1 MRKLLIA
8 LNVLLIL
15 AILGAAF
22 FWNPEPAELPL
33 PGTYAEKLGRLVAKL
48 RQASSELTRE
58 VQNPFQYPPEPGQST
73 PRVTGDAT
81 CPSCHRATGPDFTF
95 CPHCGHRLKEE
106 PAASASPQQPLAS

>member
-1 MRKLLIA
+1 MFGISLEELIVLAVLAFILFGPQKL
-8 LNVLLIL
+8 
-15 AILGAAF
+15 
-22 FWNPEPAELPL
+22 PE
-33 PGTYAEKLGRLVAKL
+33 YAEKLGRLVAKL

>member
-1 MRKLLIA
+1 MFGISLEELIVLAVLAFILFGPQKL
-8 LNVLLIL
+8 
-15 AILGAAF
+15 
-22 FWNPEPAELPL
+22 PE
-33 PGTYAEKLGRLVAKL
+33 YAEKLGRLVAKL

-73 PRVTGDAT
+73 PQVTGYPT
-81 CPSCHRATGPDFTF
+81 CSSCHRVIGPDFTF